1 MTGSH
6 LIYIPLILM
15 AGMVLGFAMG
25 RHSAAREHEEA
36 ARRIEARK
44 ARAAQLRGGSE
55 EGPEV

>member
-25 RHSAAREHEEA
+25 RHSAAREHEDA

-44 ARAAQLRGGSE
+44 ARTAALRGGSRDE
-55 EGPEV
+55 AEP